1 MNGEG
6 IDGAVHIWSN
16 DQVAYPWAPHNAV
29 DLPSEPATTEQLTA
43 TLATVGFAGAVC
55 VQPRVYGYDHA
66 YLLAALRSQPDL
78 VGICLVNPVRP
89 TGPEELRLL
98 VEQGCAG
105 VRLLPLASED
115 AEWLDGS
122 AGDPLWEM
130 AETLDIPVSILAR
143 PDQLSRV
150 RRRAARHPSLT
161 VVLDHLGSVQPGK
174 NPDDAAELF
183 ECAST
188 ANIFVKVSAYGSLST
203 QEWPYRDL
211 HELMQQVA
219 ASFGPDRMIFG
230 TDWPYVLDHGPYAL
244 SLQLVNDVLAFSSD
258 DQRSFL
264 GGNARRLWWREHTS

>member
-1 MNGEG
+1 MSGER

-16 DQVAYPWAPHNAV
+16 DHVAYPWAPHNAV
-29 DLPSEPATTEQLTA
+29 DLPSEPATAEQLTT

-66 YLLAALRSQPDL
+66 YLVTALRSQPGL

-89 TGPEELRLL
+89 TAPEELRLL

-115 AEWLDGS
+115 PDWLDGS
-122 AGDPLWEM
+122 AGDALWET

-143 PDQLSRV
+143 PDQLLRV
-150 RRRAARHPSLT
+150 RHRAVRHPSLS

-174 NPDDAAELF
+174 NPDDVAELL

-188 ANIFVKVSAYGSLST
+188 ANIFVKVSAFGSLST

-211 HELMQQVA
+211 HDLLHQVA

-230 TDWPYVLDHGPYAL
+230 TDWPYVLEHGPYDL
-244 SLQLVNDVLAFSSD
+244 SLQIVNDVLSFSSD
-258 DQRSFL
+258 DQHSFL
-264 GGNARRLWWREHTS
+264 GGNARRLWWRERP